1 MVVSLAHRQQPHCCQ
16 VVNVP
21 LAGDKAEVE
30 MKYFVASH
38 GEHQELVVVKAKS
51 MFVARA
57 LLNDDCEHLKR
68 ITAKEAKQLIAR
80 GFTVKT

>member
-1 MVVSLAHRQQPHCCQ
+1 MLYSLLNQAQQVRQ
-16 VVNVP
+16 VNVP
-21 LAGDKAEVE
+21 LAGDKANEVE

-68 ITAKEAKQLIAR
+68 VTAKEAKRLIDR
-80 GFTVKT
+80 GFTVKS

>member
-1 MVVSLAHRQQPHCCQ
+1 
-16 VVNVP
+16 
-21 LAGDKAEVE
+21 

-57 LLNDDCEHLKR
+57 LLNDDCEHLKG